1 MEFTLDAQEANVLL
15 QVLKNYLPGLMSTI
29 SNTENF
35 DWRQEMKQDEE
46 VIRSL
51 CGRLEELAEGGE
63 SPQNSITSSWLFA
76 YIWVTLNAESEA
88 TDRRSTLER
97 AL

>member
-1 MEFTLDAQEANVLL
+1 MELDLDAQEANVLL

-46 VIRSL
+46 VIRRL
-51 CGRLEELAEGGE
+51 CSRLEELVEGGE
-63 SPQNSITSSWLFA
+63 NAQDSITSIL
-76 YIWVTLNAESEA
+76 VVRLHMGDAEG
-88 TDRRSTLER
+88 
-97 AL
+97 

>member
-1 MEFTLDAQEANVLL
+1 MEFTLDAQEAKVLL

-46 VIRSL
+46 VIRRL
-51 CGRLEELAEGGE
+51 RGRLEELAESGE
-63 SPQNSITSSWLFA
+63 SSQDSITSIL
-76 YIWVTLNAESEA
+76 VVRLHMGDAEC
-88 TDRRSTLER
+88 
-97 AL
+97 